1 MNERNTLSMPNIQP
15 AAQDTPLIMPV
26 AKETSAI
33 SFEGGNVSLTSY
45 ALPQKTSAHLTAALR
60 AAPHLAACA
69 NYADTAPEK
78 QPLILGIVR

>member
-33 SFEGGNVSLTSY
+33 SFEGGNVSL
-45 ALPQKTSAHLTAALR
+45 
-60 AAPHLAACA
+60 LAMHFRR
-69 NYADTAPEK
+69 K
-78 QPLILGIVR
+78 RQRI